1 MQGAFK
7 TVPRRYSIGLWL
19 TAGSLAFLFC
29 LYHLSG
35 TLVFGSFLPADNDS
49 FYHAR
54 RIIDA
59 LGDPLRVAQFDARIH
74 APEGS
79 WILWPWAY
87 ATAMACLTRLL
98 MALTGAA
105 DPMSVLAFIAPAW
118 VFVNAA
124 LFLGIASR
132 LRLSLAM
139 QALAML
145 FFTLLPLTQML
156 HRVGMV
162 DHHYIEWTF
171 VLASLYCGLGWFD
184 DLASR
189 RRAAALAAVLGA
201 APAFHTGLF
210 ILQLPVLLAFA
221 WLWALKR
228 PLDRGGTLA
237 FGAVLLAVTAAFLLP
252 SEPFRRGEFSY
263 YLHSGFHLYIAFCT
277 ALLCVLMGFLR
288 FRLAAVAGLCALA
301 AGLATPVLR
310 QLQLGREFL
319 FAAHPYLERLA
330 ELGSIPKDIAAGRF
344 WRLTLTYSPLL
355 WLLPLGIGGLAWRLR
370 RDSSNPAIYFMVQA
384 LAGSFLLLQSFRL
397 HYFGSFALILPLCR
411 LVDDL
416 RERSPGLFA
425 SRPRAA
431 ALGALLVA
439 PLLPG
444 LLALQAGY
452 QAGGGDMKYTHAR
465 DAYRALAV
473 ACRKAPGVVL
483 AEPNDGAFIRYHSD
497 CSTIA
502 DNFALTQQHFE
513 KIGFAESLLAASSAE
528 VMRAAP
534 YVRYILVKRADDV
547 ADRSRTCGLRC
558 PENAGL
564 RQELLA
570 PGFAAPARLRLMV
583 NVAVQRGDQ
592 VEPLL
597 RLYEVV
603 D

>member
-1 MQGAFK
+1 MNHI
-7 TVPRRYSIGLWL
+7 PRRYSIGLWL
-19 TAGSLAFLFC
+19 TAGALAFVFC

-35 TLVFGSFLPADNDS
+35 TLVHGVFLPADNDS

-59 LGDPLRVAQFDARIH
+59 LGEPLRVAQFDPRIH

-79 WILWPWAY
+79 WITWPWAY
-87 ATAMACLTRLL
+87 AAAMAYLTRLL

-105 DPMSVLAFIAPAW
+105 DPMSALAFIAPAW

-132 LRLSLAM
+132 LRLSLPM

-145 FFTLLPLTQML
+145 FFATLPMTQFL

-171 VLASLYCGLGWFD
+171 VLASIYLGLGWFG

-201 APAFHTGLF
+201 APAFHNGLF
-210 ILQLPVLLAFA
+210 ILQLPVLLTFA

-228 PLDRGGTLA
+228 PLDRGATLT
-237 FGAVLLAVTAAFLLP
+237 FGAVLLATTAAFLLP
-252 SEPFRRGEFSY
+252 SEPFLHGEFSY
-263 YLHSGFHLYIAFCT
+263 YLHSVFHLYVAFCT
-277 ALLCVLMGFLR
+277 ALLCVLMSHLR
-288 FRLAAVAGLCALA
+288 FTAASVAGLGLLA
-301 AGLATPVLR
+301 AGMAAPALR
-310 QLQLGREFL
+310 QIQLGRDFL
-319 FAAHPYLERLA
+319 FAAHPYLERIA
-330 ELGSIPKDIAAGRF
+330 ELGSIYKDIAAGRF
-344 WRLTLTYSPLL
+344 WRLTLSYSPLL
-355 WLLPLGIGGLAWRLR
+355 WLLPLGIAGLAWRLR
-370 RDSSNPAIYFMVQA
+370 RDSGNAAVFFLVQV
-384 LAGSFLLLQSFRL
+384 LAGSFLMLQSFRL

-411 LVDDL
+411 LIDDL
-416 RERSPGLFA
+416 REQRPALFA
-425 SRPRAA
+425 SRPRAV

-444 LLALQAGY
+444 LLALQAGW
-452 QAGGGDMKYTHAR
+452 QAGGGDAKYTHAR

-473 ACRKAPGVVL
+473 ACRKAPGVIL

-502 DNFALTQQHFE
+502 DNFATTPQHLE
-513 KIGFAESLLAASSAE
+513 KIWFVESLMAASAAD
-528 VMRAAP
+528 VMRVAP

-547 ADRSRTCGLRC
+547 TDRGRSCGLRC

-570 PGFAAPARLRLMV
+570 PAPPAPAARLRLLV
-583 NVAVQRGDQ
+583 DVSVKRDDQ
-592 VEPLL
+592 TEPFL
-597 RLYEVV
+597 RLYQVV